1 MNSKDYAKHIT
12 QLNRE
17 LYDEMGI
24 EKSFMAISGISDKN
38 QVMQMVITRMKQG
51 LWNEIMVGK
60 ACAAWIPAAP
70 LDMQVLLA
78 RQVDDEYRHYRWLK
92 KRLQQ
97 LDQDPF
103 DWEPLQVYEEILE
116 LCLNATDWGIYEQMM
131 LMNYTVET
139 VMAYWGNEP
148 FINVIEPI
156 DATTAALYRKI
167 QKDEIFHHKVGRIA
181 VERYATDEE
190 TQAKATAARDK
201 ILPYMRRIVPDW
213 RARVEQA
220 VSSVS

>member
-1 MNSKDYAKHIT
+1 MNSKDYAQHIT

-24 EKSFMAISGISDKN
+24 EKSFMAISGITDKD

-92 KRLQQ
+92 RRLQQ
-97 LDQDPF
+97 LEQDPF
-103 DWEPLQVYEEILE
+103 DWKPLKVYEEIL
-116 LCLNATDWGIYEQMM
+116 
-131 LMNYTVET
+131 
-139 VMAYWGNEP
+139 
-148 FINVIEPI
+148 
-156 DATTAALYRKI
+156 
-167 QKDEIFHHKVGRIA
+167 
-181 VERYATDEE
+181 
-190 TQAKATAARDK
+190 
-201 ILPYMRRIVPDW
+201 
-213 RARVEQA
+213 
-220 VSSVS
+220 